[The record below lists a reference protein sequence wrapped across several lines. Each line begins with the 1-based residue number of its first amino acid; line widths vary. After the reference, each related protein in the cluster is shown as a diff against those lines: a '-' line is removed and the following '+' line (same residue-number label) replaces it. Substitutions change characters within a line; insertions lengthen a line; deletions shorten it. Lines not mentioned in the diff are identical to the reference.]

1 MAQLPITAQF
11 KRYTGAK
18 PELRRK
24 AAEAIARAERIAT
37 HLNRLIA
44 ANPGETQQYYFASMA
59 INLGVTTEQ
68 VRSAVSDG
76 GYNGITLWV
85 TPADRE
91 RLASH
96 GYLP

>member
-1 MAQLPITAQF
+1 MAVLPITAQF
-11 KRYTGAK
+11 KRYSGGK

-24 AAEAIARAERIAT
+24 AAEAMVRAERIAA

-44 ANPGETQQYYFASMA
+44 ANPSETQQYYFASMA
-59 INLGVTTEQ
+59 IDLGVTTEQ

-76 GYNGITLWV
+76 GHNGITLRV

-91 RLASH
+91 RLASY